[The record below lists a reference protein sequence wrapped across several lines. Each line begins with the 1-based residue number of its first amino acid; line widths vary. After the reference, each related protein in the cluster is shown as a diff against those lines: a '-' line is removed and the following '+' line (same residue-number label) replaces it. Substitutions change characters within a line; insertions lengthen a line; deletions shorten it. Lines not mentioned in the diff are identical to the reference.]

1 MEINIPIT
9 KDNYYKG
16 FLKVLNSFLNL
27 SKGELEIIAAMLEY
41 DVNTLDR
48 ESRKMIRESIKKDQ
62 FAFNN
67 LVLKLKQSNTLIK
80 TRNGLSI
87 NPLMI
92 NNIANK
98 TIKINFHITDERLSG
113 VGQENEHSH
122 LSYLVTQ

>member
-16 FLKVLNSFLNL
+16 FLKVINSFLGL
-27 SKGELEIIAAMLEY
+27 TKGELEIIVAMLEY
-41 DVNTLDR
+41 DVTTLDR
-48 ESRKMIRESIKKDQ
+48 DSRKMIREAINKDQ

-67 LVLKLKQSNTLIK
+67 LILKLKQSNTLIK

-98 TIKINFHITDERLSG
+98 TIKINFHIKDERLSG
-113 VGQENEHSH
+113 IGENE
-122 LSYLVTQ
+122 LSNIPYNQPV